1 MASTPLDVAPRR
13 TSGDRKI
20 YTWAAIV
27 GLLVIFAGFAPTY
40 YLKSV
45 VGDSSDLGVMRHVH
59 GLVMTAW
66 FVLFFVQARLV
77 ATGRTHIHR
86 KLGAAGIVLA
96 ALVIGMGIATSIAA
110 VRAGSSPVGISPL
123 VFLVLPLGEMVAF
136 AVLVGAAIALRKH
149 SDWHKRLMLLAS
161 LAMLAPAMG
170 RLPFEFVSKGGPP
183 AFFAL
188 VDLVIIAFIAID
200 TVKNRRVHPAFIA
213 GLAFIVFVQIGRLAL
228 SGTAAWVSFAKWLV
242 T

>member
-1 MASTPLDVAPRR
+1 MASTLDAVIGR
-13 TSGDRKI
+13 TSSDRPI

-27 GLLVIFAGFAPTY
+27 GLLVMFAGFAPTY

-45 VGDSSDLGVMRHVH
+45 IGSSGDLGMMRHVH

-96 ALVIGMGIATSIAA
+96 ALVIGVGMATAIAA
-110 VRAGSSPVGISPL
+110 VRAGATPIGIPPM
-123 VFLVLPLGEMVAF
+123 VFLVLPTGEMLAF
-136 AVLVGAAIALRKH
+136 ASLFAAAIALRKR
-149 SDWHKRLMLLAS
+149 SDWHKRLMLLAT
-161 LAMLAPAMG
+161 LAMLAPAMA

-183 AFFAL
+183 VFFAL
-188 VDLVIIAFIAID
+188 VDLVIIAFIAFD
-200 TVKNRRVHPAFIA
+200 TIRNRRLHPAFMA
-213 GLAFIVFVQIGRLAL
+213 GLAFIVFIQIGRLAL
-228 SGTAAWVSFAKWLV
+228 SGTAAWMSFAKWLV
-242 T
+242 A